1 MNADDRGIAVI
12 IPVRDGRRY
21 LPEAIVSAQNQVP
34 RPAEVIVVD
43 DGSTDGSGEVAQA
56 LGARVVR
63 QGALGPG
70 AARNLGVESALSDVV
85 AFLDADD
92 RMVPGRLAAQSAGL
106 ASDETIDGVFGLMRR
121 FAEESGV
128 YGEPEQ
134 CLLPSAFLTRRAAF
148 LESGGF
154 DPTLPAGEFIDW
166 MVRCR
171 ERGWRFHVVE
181 AVVAERRVHA
191 DNLTRDRERL
201 RAGYLAVARS
211 AVDRRRHAER
221 AQPSGDER

>member
-1 MNADDRGIAVI
+1 MNAGDPGIAVI

-21 LPEAIVSAQNQVP
+21 LPQAIVSAQTQEP

-43 DGSTDGSGEVAQA
+43 DGSTDGSGEVARA

-92 RMVPGRLAAQSAGL
+92 RMVPGRLAAQSASL

-121 FAEESGV
+121 FSEESGV
-128 YGEPEQ
+128 YGQPEQ

-148 LESGGF
+148 RESGGF

-191 DNLTRDRERL
+191 DNLTRDKERL

-211 AVDRRRHAER
+211 AVDRRRHAGG
-221 AQPSGDER
+221 AQPSGDQR

>member
-1 MNADDRGIAVI
+1 MSKSEQGIAVI

-21 LPEAIVSAQNQVP
+21 LPEAIVSAQTQVP
-34 RPAEVIVVD
+34 RPTEVIVVD
-43 DGSTDGSGEVAQA
+43 DGSTDGSGEVARA
-56 LGARVVR
+56 LGVRVLT
-63 QGALGPG
+63 QDQLGPG
-70 AARNLGVESALSDVV
+70 AARNLGVESAVTDLV

-92 RMVPGRLAAQSAGL
+92 RMVPGRLAVQAAEL
-106 ASDETIDGVFGLMRR
+106 AADERSGVFGLMRR
-121 FAEESGV
+121 FAEESGL
-128 YGEPEQ
+128 YGEPEP
-134 CLLPSAFLTRRAAF
+134 CLLPSAFVTRRAAF

-154 DPTLPAGEFIDW
+154 DPSLPAGEFIDW

-181 AVVAERRVHA
+181 AVVVERRVHA

-211 AVDRRRHAER
+211 AVDRRRHAGG
-221 AQPSGDER
+221 ALPSGDVR

>member
-1 MNADDRGIAVI
+1 MASPSSACCR
-12 IPVRDGRRY
+12 VRS
-21 LPEAIVSAQNQVP
+21 V
-34 RPAEVIVVD
+34 
-43 DGSTDGSGEVAQA
+43 
-56 LGARVVR
+56 
-63 QGALGPG
+63 
-70 AARNLGVESALSDVV
+70 
-85 AFLDADD
+85 
-92 RMVPGRLAAQSAGL
+92 
-106 ASDETIDGVFGLMRR
+106 
-121 FAEESGV
+121 
-128 YGEPEQ
+128 
-134 CLLPSAFLTRRAAF
+134 TRRAAF

-211 AVDRRRHAER
+211 AVDRRRHAGG